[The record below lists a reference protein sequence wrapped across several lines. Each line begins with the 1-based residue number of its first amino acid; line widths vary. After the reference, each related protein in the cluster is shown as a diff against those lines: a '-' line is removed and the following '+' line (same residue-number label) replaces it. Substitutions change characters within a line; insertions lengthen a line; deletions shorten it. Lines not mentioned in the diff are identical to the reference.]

1 MRHCHVRFSHGAAR
15 EEFRNTLNEKRE
27 THKKEVEEQK
37 QFMKNEQKRE
47 MENEL
52 AQQKK
57 EIESMMAEQK
67 KEMKVHNQL
76 PTALASYIALARTEI
91 KLNIE

>member
-1 MRHCHVRFSHGAAR
+1 MR

-52 AQQKK
+52 AQH
-57 EIESMMAEQK
+57 EEGDREQ
-67 KEMKVHNQL
+67 
-76 PTALASYIALARTEI
+76 
-91 KLNIE
+91 